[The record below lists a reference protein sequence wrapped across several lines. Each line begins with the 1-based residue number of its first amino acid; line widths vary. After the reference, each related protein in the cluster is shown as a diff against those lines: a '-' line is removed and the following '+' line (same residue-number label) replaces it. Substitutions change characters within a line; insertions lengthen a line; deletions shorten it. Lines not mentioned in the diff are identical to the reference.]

1 MLNFVIIKKILVYL
15 MKAMDQEEVDMDDL
29 VKEIEDVSESRR
41 ASIFRIMSKAGL
53 IEGINVLRTYDGEV
67 YMEVDNPTITLK
79 GLEYLYGSDFML
91 MVENRKEEVPEE

>member
-1 MLNFVIIKKILVYL
+1 

-41 ASIFRIMSKAGL
+41 ASIFRIMSNAGL

-79 GLEYLYGSDFML
+79 DLEYLYGSDFML
-91 MVENRKEEVPEE
+91 MAENRKEEVPEE